1 MLGAPDPGSRA
12 AGPSLLIMETT
23 FSQPQTRTPGRA
35 RTHVPKET
43 IAHRTFEIVI
53 LTKNLGYLSAFTIAQ
68 IDPSDGEHGFQIGWF
83 RGPMMGEVQGA
94 VGAHRTQHFFPPW
107 EVREAAWRIWLLT

>member
-1 MLGAPDPGSRA
+1 MC
-12 AGPSLLIMETT
+12 
-23 FSQPQTRTPGRA
+23 
-35 RTHVPKET
+35 H
-43 IAHRTFEIVI
+43 
-53 LTKNLGYLSAFTIAQ
+53 
-68 IDPSDGEHGFQIGWF
+68 DPSDGEHGFQIGWF